1 MIKEIII
8 KEAAKRIL
16 ALALSQVKKIDIN
29 LTSSEDEVR
38 SALFNHIIEVKN
50 WAGEVTFKDM
60 KAARNINEIYVDLD
74 FFLFPRRD
82 RISDNEEISKVSIK
96 KIFEVATRHVAILG
110 QPGAG
115 KTTSM
120 KYLCRS
126 ILFDENFYHELFDYP
141 ILLKLR
147 ELNSAPRKS
156 NSKSILV
163 DHLFNT
169 LGLSIENNDKIR
181 HDALYNLKERIVV
194 DCLNKIPCLVIIDG
208 FDELVFQKDRNL
220 VLSELEK
227 LANYIEKSR
236 IVITSRTA
244 DYIFKFENVSSY
256 ELCPLSEEQIIEF
269 AEKWLCEKEL
279 ANAFLKA
286 VKKSPFNDTTIRPL
300 TIAHLCAIYE
310 RVGKIP
316 DKPKT
321 IYRKIITLLLE
332 EWDEQRNVK
341 RLSRYGAFEI
351 DRKLEFLSSIA
362 YHLTITTQTTTFN
375 KKDLKIIYGKICEDF
390 DLEKSQEQN
399 VLREIESHT
408 GLFIESS
415 FETYE
420 FAHKSLQEYLAADY
434 IVKLP
439 KIPIRKN
446 LIERLSN
453 EMAIAISISSN
464 PSDYFCEFVT
474 GLLPVKFSFRFIRA
488 FVNRILLEKPEF
500 NRSPKIG
507 FFAMCLY
514 SRYIN
519 IHETPTQLSLFVVD
533 DLIKE
538 FEDLINTI
546 YKRSPADEIMKLYKI
561 DSMLD
566 STNGTKILQ
575 LSLKNEITRKWNVDL
590 PKMLLSRESFF
601 NGAIND

>member
-1 MIKEIII
+1 MIKEILI
-8 KEAAKRIL
+8 KEVAKRIL
-16 ALALSQVKKIDIN
+16 ALALAQVKKINIS
-29 LTSSEDEVR
+29 LTSSEEEVR
-38 SALFNHIIEVKN
+38 SALFNHVLEVKN

-60 KAARNINEIYVDLD
+60 KAAKSINEIYVDLD

-82 RISDNEEISKVSIK
+82 RISEMEEVSKVSIK
-96 KIFEVATRHVAILG
+96 KIFDVAPRHVAILG

-120 KYLCRS
+120 KYFCRS
-126 ILFDENFYHELFDYP
+126 VLFDEDFYHELFDYP

-147 ELNSAPRKS
+147 ELNNMPRKS

-169 LGLSIENNDKIR
+169 LGLSIENSEKIKQ
-181 HDALYNLKERIVV
+181 DNLYNLKERIVV

-208 FDELVFQKDRNL
+208 FDELSYQKDRNL
-220 VLSELEK
+220 VLAELEK
-227 LANYIEKSR
+227 LANYVEKSR

-244 DYIFKFENVSSY
+244 DYIYKFENVSSY
-256 ELCPLSEEQIIEF
+256 ELCPLSEDQIVEF
-269 AEKWLCEKEL
+269 ANKWLDDAEL
-279 ANAFLKA
+279 AMAFLNA

-300 TIAHLCAIYE
+300 TIAHLCAIFE

-341 RLSRYGAFEI
+341 RFSKYATFEI

-362 YHLTITTQTTTFN
+362 YHLTIATQTTSFN
-375 KKDLKIIYGKICEDF
+375 KMDLKVIYGKICEDF
-390 DLEKSQEQN
+390 DLEKSGEQN

-415 FETYE
+415 YETYE

-446 LIERLSN
+446 LIERLPN

-474 GLLPVKFSFRFIRA
+474 GLIPLKFSFRFIRA

-519 IHETPTQLSLFVVD
+519 VHETPSQLSLFVID

-538 FEDLINTI
+538 FEDLIKTI
-546 YKRSPADEIMKLYKI
+546 YKRNPVDEIMKLYQI
-561 DSMLD
+561 TNTFE
-566 STNGTKILQ
+566 STNGTKVLQ
-575 LSLKNEITRKWNVDL
+575 LSLRNEVVRKWNVDL
-590 PKMLLSRESFF
+590 PKFLLSRETFLASQ
-601 NGAIND
+601 A